1 MMAKKLWS
9 TKQAVKSYESFVK
22 EKEDQ
27 VLYLCR
33 WNGNEIVEV
42 HTKETLFE
50 NYKDTNLYDR
60 EYELYNYTLLKSNYD
75 MYLQEYLNISTTH
88 EDFLNHDFALDNFTI
103 RRIQ

>member
-50 NYKDTNLYDR
+50 NYKDTNLYDK
-60 EYELYNYTLLKSNYD
+60 EYKLYNLGLFTNTYFELYLQD
-75 MYLQEYLNISTTH
+75 YLTSSTH
-88 EDFLNHDFALDNFTI
+88 EDFLNHDFTLDNFTI

>member
-1 MMAKKLWS
+1 MAKKLWS
-9 TKQAVKSYESFVK
+9 TKQAVKTYESFVK

-88 EDFLNHDFALDNFTI
+88 EDFLNHDFTLDNFTI

>member
-9 TKQAVKSYESFVK
+9 TKQAVKTYESFVK

-88 EDFLNHDFALDNFTI
+88 EDFLNHDFTLDNFTI

>member
-88 EDFLNHDFALDNFTI
+88 EDFLNHDFTLDNFTI